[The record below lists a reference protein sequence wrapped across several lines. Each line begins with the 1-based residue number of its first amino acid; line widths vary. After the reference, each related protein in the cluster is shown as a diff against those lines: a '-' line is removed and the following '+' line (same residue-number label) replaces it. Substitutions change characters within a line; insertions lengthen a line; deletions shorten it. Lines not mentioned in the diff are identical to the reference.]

1 MPVVLRFFSVLPLWL
16 LHALG
21 AALGWLAFC
30 ASARYRQRFCAHAAL
45 AGYSF
50 GAVRAAVAHAG
61 RMVAELPR
69 PWLGAPPPPPP
80 RGGGARGP
88 GAPAAGGGGAGGG
101 GGGWGGV
108 CGVIP
113 VLCRRARQAWLAR
126 LMATARNRPGM
137 LAVPTTL
144 AGVRQML
151 LALRRGEAVGL

>member
-69 PWLGAPPPPPP
+69 LWLGAPPPPPP
-80 RGGGARGP
+80 AGGGRGGK
-88 GAPAAGGGGAGGG
+88 GGAGGWARG
-101 GGGWGGV
+101 GPAAW
-108 CGVIP
+108 
-113 VLCRRARQAWLAR
+113 RAAPASSRP
-126 LMATARNRPGM
+126 TRPG
-137 LAVPTTL
+137 A
-144 AGVRQML
+144 
-151 LALRRGEAVGL
+151 ALST

>member
-50 GAVRAAVAHAG
+50 GAGRAAVAPAG

-69 PWLGAPPPPPP
+69 RGVGAAGGG
-80 RGGGARGP
+80 RGGEWGR
-88 GAPAAGGGGAGGG
+88 GGGAGG
-101 GGGWGGV
+101 WA
-108 CGVIP
+108 
-113 VLCRRARQAWLAR
+113 RRCPAAGRAAPGSSR
-126 LMATARNRPGM
+126 PTRPG
-137 LAVPTTL
+137 A
-144 AGVRQML
+144 
-151 LALRRGEAVGL
+151 ALST